1 LPSAQRGGPYHC
13 RQAQR
18 RQAQGRLGAGHGLPP
33 VPFDGL
39 IGRVG
44 RRSGVPAAIAEM
56 DAVGA
61 RMFAEQVAREH
72 HERAMQALRQRRI
85 RRCEP
90 SVVRVGK
97 SFGTSSMTRWI
108 EGC

>member
-72 HERAMQALRQRRI
+72 HERAMQALRASGASGDASRALYELASLLGRAA
-85 RRCEP
+85 
-90 SVVRVGK
+90 
-97 SFGTSSMTRWI
+97 
-108 EGC
+108 